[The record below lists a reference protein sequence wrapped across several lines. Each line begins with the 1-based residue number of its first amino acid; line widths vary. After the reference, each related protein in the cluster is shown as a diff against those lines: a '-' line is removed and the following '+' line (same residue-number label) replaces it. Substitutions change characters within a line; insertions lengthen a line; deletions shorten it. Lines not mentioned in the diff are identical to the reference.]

1 MSKILY
7 LARHAKSDW
16 SIPGQKDFE
25 RELNTRGLT
34 DAPKMGRKLH
44 EMQVLP
50 DLILSSPAVR
60 AKNTAELMAEQLQYE
75 LDKIVFD
82 EELYEASVRNLM
94 AVISRVSPENNKIMI
109 FGHNPSLTYMAEYL
123 TKEVI
128 GNIPTSGILEISL
141 NIDSWE
147 EVSGELGKLNWFIY
161 PKLVFGT
168 EGED

>member
-34 DAPKMGRKLH
+34 DAPKMGRILH
-44 EMQVLP
+44 EKHVLP
-50 DLILSSPAVR
+50 DIILSSPAVR
-60 AKNTAELMAEQLQYE
+60 AKHTAELMAEQLQYD
-75 LDKIVFD
+75 LDNIVYE
-82 EELYEASVRNLM
+82 EELYEASVRSLLL
-94 AVISRVSPENNKIMI
+94 VINRLDSDYQKVMI
-109 FGHNPSLTYMAEYL
+109 FGHNPSLTYLAEFL

-141 NIDSWE
+141 DIDSWE
-147 EVSGELGKLNWFIY
+147 EVSGDLGTLNWFIY
-161 PKLVFGT
+161 PKLLFGT
-168 EGED
+168 EEGK